1 MKHIYRSLK
10 THATHSRRTDDLIAD
25 ELDSKCRCDPD
36 QECLMCRAAAALR
49 EAQERIATE
58 VVAYNSTVDALNA
71 ARLYAEDDRDKWE
84 SCATTAMAALDAL
97 RALLAKGKP

>member
-1 MKHIYRSLK
+1 M
-10 THATHSRRTDDLIAD
+10 TNNDLIARLEGATTE
-25 ELDSKCRCDPD
+25 ELSGHASVALG
-36 QECLMCRAAAALR
+36 ELLGEAAAALR